1 MIKDAY
7 IIKDNVD
14 EEAKPKTVLLNKD
27 QLAMLGWLNK
37 VWGYKFS
44 CTRIGS
50 VVDVTPEKYM
60 LDVKMP

>member
-1 MIKDAY
+1 MIKDAF
-7 IIKDNVD
+7 IIRDNVD
-14 EEAKPKTVLLNKD
+14 EEAEPKTVLLNKD

-44 CTRIGS
+44 CTKIAS

>member
-1 MIKDAY
+1 MIKNAF

-14 EEAKPKTVLLNKD
+14 EESEPKTVLLNED

-44 CTRIGS
+44 CTKIALAT
-50 VVDVTPEKYM
+50 DVTPEKYM